1 MYKDRVITNKLVRLF
16 KNFPVVAIT
25 GARQI
30 GKSTLLE
37 HVFPETEMVVFDPVV
52 DIMDVRRDP
61 DFFLDNHRSPL
72 ILDEIQFAPELVP
85 AIKRRVD
92 KVRKPGQYI
101 LTGSQQWAV
110 MKNISESLAGR
121 ALFVDMD
128 SFCLSEINEC
138 IPQQSW
144 LERWMQ
150 GDIESFGQ
158 SHSRIE
164 CSRTLTEQ
172 LWRGWLPKTDQI
184 DIDDIPTY
192 YRSYLQTYIERDA
205 RLQADV
211 SDWQQFGKFVQL
223 AAALTSQEINYSQM
237 GSKVGMSYKT
247 VQRWLMVLKATF
259 QWYEVPAFSSNTLK
273 KIRGKSKGYIADT
286 GLACSLNLIS
296 SYKALLGHPMIGA
309 FFETAVVSEIR
320 KMSYSMNTPPQMYH
334 WRSYGGAEVD
344 LILEM
349 DGILFPIE
357 IKLTSNP
364 ARRDTVG
371 ITAFRKTYPNQK
383 IAPGLVIC
391 PCEKF
396 MKISDQDYALP
407 WDTL

>member
-1 MYKDRVITNKLVRLF
+1 MF
-16 KNFPVVAIT
+16 ENFPVVVIT
-25 GARQI
+25 GARQT

-37 HVFPETEMVVFDPVV
+37 NVFPEIEMIVFDPVV
-52 DIMDVRRDP
+52 DIKDARKDP

-72 ILDEIQFAPELVP
+72 ILDEIQFAPELVS

-92 KVRKPGQYI
+92 KVRKPSLYI

-121 ALFVDMD
+121 AMFVDMD
-128 SFCLSEINEC
+128 SFCLAEIYET
-138 IPQQSW
+138 IPQESW
-144 LERWMQ
+144 LERWIQ
-150 GDIESFGQ
+150 NDVENFAQ
-158 SHSRIE
+158 SHSRVE
-164 CSRTLTEQ
+164 CTRTLLEQ
-172 LWRGWLPKTDQI
+172 LWRGWLPKADQI
-184 DIDDIPTY
+184 ELEDIPSY

-223 AAALTSQEINYSQM
+223 AAALTAQEINYSQI
-237 GSKVGMSYKT
+237 GKKVGMSYQT

-259 QWYEVPAFSSNTLK
+259 QWYEVPVFSSNTIK
-273 KIRGKSKGYIADT
+273 KIKGKSKGYIADT

-296 SYKALLGHPMIGA
+296 SHKALMGHPVMGS
-309 FFETAVVSEIR
+309 FFETAVVSEMR

-364 ARRDTVG
+364 ARRDTTG
-371 ITAFRKTYPNQK
+371 ISAFRKTYPNHT
-383 IAPGLVIC
+383 IASGLVIC

-396 MKISDQDYALP
+396 MKISEQDYALP